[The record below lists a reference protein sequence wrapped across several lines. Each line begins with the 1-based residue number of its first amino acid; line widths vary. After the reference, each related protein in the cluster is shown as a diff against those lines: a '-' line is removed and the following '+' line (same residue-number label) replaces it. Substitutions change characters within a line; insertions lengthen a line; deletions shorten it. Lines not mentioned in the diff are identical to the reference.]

1 MGSCC
6 GLKNQTLARL
16 AEAGAG
22 GMIAMGTEALCP
34 NKAHTDPSPWGRRLF
49 APNKAHTD
57 QPPWQVQQQAPAPPG
72 ALALQVTPQPALPA
86 TISPHHPSSLP
97 PTERFPL
104 QLPMASQVPAVTCTL
119 PAMPPPVSAC
129 MLPSVPGRPLSSQPA
144 QLHPITGQ
152 LVQASVW
159 HGVPGPLGPSG
170 QLVQLPRGVQLPV
183 GVQLPPVVQL
193 PSLGQLPSGVQ
204 LPRGA
209 RLPAGVQP
217 PRWVQLP
224 HVPAPSPP
232 AYGWGQHVV
241 MGTLL
246 PHQPRGLGPAAVVQG
261 ETLDPTGSCPL
272 HLPARPGPPPPRRPA
287 PQRWVH
293 LGPAGL
299 HTPPTSAHKPSVASN
314 EDGAAIEDSI
324 PAASPQQPTLAPP
337 TGRTTPKPN
346 GEFSGVAELTAGRP
360 S

>member
-22 GMIAMGTEALCP
+22 GMIAMGTEALC
-34 NKAHTDPSPWGRRLF
+34 
-49 APNKAHTD
+49 PNKAHTD

-104 QLPMASQVPAVTCTL
+104 QLPTASQVPAVTCTL

-129 MLPSVPGRPLSSQPA
+129 VLPSVPGLPLSSQPA

-170 QLVQLPRGVQLPV
+170 QLVQLPRGVQLPSL
-183 GVQLPPVVQL
+183 VQ
-193 PSLGQLPSGVQ
+193 
-204 LPRGA
+204 
-209 RLPAGVQP
+209 LPAGVQP

-246 PHQPRGLGPAAVVQG
+246 PRQPRGLGLGPAAVVQG
-261 ETLDPTGSCPL
+261 ETLDPTGSSPL

-287 PQRWVH
+287 PQHWVH
-293 LGPAGL
+293 VGPAVL
-299 HTPPTSAHKPSVASN
+299 HTLPGSAQKPSVASN
-314 EDGAAIEDSI
+314 EDGAAIEDSV
-324 PAASPQQPTLAPP
+324 PAASPHQPTLAPP
-337 TGRTTPKPN
+337 TGRTTPKPK
-346 GEFSGVAELTAGRP
+346 GEFWGGAELTGGRP

>member
-1 MGSCC
+1 
-6 GLKNQTLARL
+6 
-16 AEAGAG
+16 
-22 GMIAMGTEALCP
+22 
-34 NKAHTDPSPWGRRLF
+34 
-49 APNKAHTD
+49 
-57 QPPWQVQQQAPAPPG
+57 
-72 ALALQVTPQPALPA
+72 
-86 TISPHHPSSLP
+86 
-97 PTERFPL
+97 
-104 QLPMASQVPAVTCTL
+104 MASQVPAVTCTL

-129 MLPSVPGRPLSSQPA
+129 VLPSVPGLPLSSQPA

-170 QLVQLPRGVQLPV
+170 QLLQLPCGVQLPVVVQLPPVVQLPRGVQLP
-183 GVQLPPVVQL
+183 
-193 PSLGQLPSGVQ
+193 SLEQLPSGVQ

-209 RLPAGVQP
+209 QLPAGVQP

-246 PHQPRGLGPAAVVQG
+246 PRQPRGLGLGPAAVVQW
-261 ETLDPTGSCPL
+261 ETLDPTGSSPL

-287 PQRWVH
+287 PQHWVH
-293 LGPAGL
+293 VGPAVL
-299 HTPPTSAHKPSVASN
+299 HTLPGSAQKPSVASS
-314 EDGAAIEDSI
+314 EDGAAIEDSV
-324 PAASPQQPTLAPP
+324 PAASPHQPTLAPP
-337 TGRTTPKPN
+337 TGRTTPKTK
-346 GEFSGVAELTAGRP
+346 GEFWGVAELTGGRP

>member
-22 GMIAMGTEALCP
+22 GMIAMGTEALC
-34 NKAHTDPSPWGRRLF
+34 
-49 APNKAHTD
+49 PNKAHTD

-129 MLPSVPGRPLSSQPA
+129 VLPSVPGLPLSSQPA

-170 QLVQLPRGVQLPV
+170 QLVQLPRGVQLPSL
-183 GVQLPPVVQL
+183 VQ
-193 PSLGQLPSGVQ
+193 
-204 LPRGA
+204 
-209 RLPAGVQP
+209 LPAGVQP

-246 PHQPRGLGPAAVVQG
+246 SHQPRGLGPAAVVQG
-261 ETLDPTGSCPL
+261 ETLDPTGSSPL

-287 PQRWVH
+287 PQHWVH
-293 LGPAGL
+293 VGPAVL
-299 HTPPTSAHKPSVASN
+299 HTLPGSAQKPSVASS
-314 EDGAAIEDSI
+314 EYGAAIEDSV
-324 PAASPQQPTLAPP
+324 PAASPHQPTLAPP
-337 TGRTTPKPN
+337 TGRTTPKPK
-346 GEFSGVAELTAGRP
+346 GEFWGVAELTGGRP

>member
-1 MGSCC
+1 
-6 GLKNQTLARL
+6 
-16 AEAGAG
+16 
-22 GMIAMGTEALCP
+22 MGTEALC
-34 NKAHTDPSPWGRRLF
+34 
-49 APNKAHTD
+49 PNKAHTD

-129 MLPSVPGRPLSSQPA
+129 VLPSVPGLPLSSQPA

-170 QLVQLPRGVQLPV
+170 QLVQLPRGVQLP
-183 GVQLPPVVQL
+183 
-193 PSLGQLPSGVQ
+193 
-204 LPRGA
+204 
-209 RLPAGVQP
+209 AGVQP
-217 PRWVQLP
+217 PCWVQLP

-246 PHQPRGLGPAAVVQG
+246 PHQPRGLGPAAVLQG
-261 ETLDPTGSCPL
+261 ETLDPTGSSPL

-287 PQRWVH
+287 PQHWVH
-293 LGPAGL
+293 VGPAVL
-299 HTPPTSAHKPSVASN
+299 HTLPGSAQKPSVASS
-314 EDGAAIEDSI
+314 EDGAAIEDSV
-324 PAASPQQPTLAPP
+324 PAASPHQPTLAPP
-337 TGRTTPKPN
+337 TGRTTPKPK
-346 GEFSGVAELTAGRP
+346 GEFWGGAELTGGRP